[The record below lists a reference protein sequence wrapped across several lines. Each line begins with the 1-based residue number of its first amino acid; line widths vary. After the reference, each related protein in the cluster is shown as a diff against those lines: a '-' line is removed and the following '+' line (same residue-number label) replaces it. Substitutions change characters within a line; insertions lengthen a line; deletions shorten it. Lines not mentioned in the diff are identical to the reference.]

1 VLIVVKTKVIT
12 RNYYLIK
19 LNNTKCER
27 KKYEW
32 IKANKQMKKLLALC
46 TVELHGFKLIQVN
59 LLMFVLLHL
68 FNLLSFIFIY
78 HNIIIET

>member
-1 VLIVVKTKVIT
+1 MLIVVKTKVIT

-32 IKANKQMKKLLALC
+32 IKAKANKQMKKLIALC
-46 TVELHGFKLIQVN
+46 TVELHSFKLIQVN
-59 LLMFVLLHL
+59 LLML
-68 FNLLSFIFIY
+68 FYYTYL
-78 HNIIIET
+78 TR